1 MDKVKK
7 ELDNM
12 LVEAEDI
19 KLRIEAYNKVAAIYE
34 EYNMLPQ
41 LSDINGRVEAL
52 ESDLS
57 FLRTIWRQLNSS
69 VKAVEKK

>member
-19 KLRIEAYNKVAAIYE
+19 KHRIEAYGKVAAIYE

-41 LSDINGRVEAL
+41 LSDINGRVKAL
-52 ESDLS
+52 ESDLN
-57 FLRTIWRQLNSS
+57 FLRNTWRQLNNSI
-69 VKAVEKK
+69 KLVEEK